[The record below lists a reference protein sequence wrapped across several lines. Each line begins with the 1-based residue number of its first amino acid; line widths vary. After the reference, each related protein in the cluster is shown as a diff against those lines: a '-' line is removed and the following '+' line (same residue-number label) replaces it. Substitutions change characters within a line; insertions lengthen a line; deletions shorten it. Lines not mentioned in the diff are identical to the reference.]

1 MPRCSAKITVAMSPK
16 RPQPIADAIV
26 PATKAAKAPAAQPL
40 HRIAFGSCATQA
52 RPQPIWDAVVAT
64 RPELTF
70 LLGDNIY
77 ADTLDMNVMRAKY
90 AKLAAM
96 PGFQLLRKTCP
107 IFATWDDHD
116 LGANDAGGE
125 YPKKDES
132 QKIFLDFFGDPAD
145 SPRRHRPGV
154 YDAKV
159 FGPEGKRVQVI
170 MLDTRYFRSPLKRK
184 DRARVAIRMKA
195 TLTRRPQFSA
205 TPSGGGSTN
214 SSAFRP
220 RSGFWFP
227 AFRSSLKTTAS
238 RNG

>member
-1 MPRCSAKITVAMSPK
+1 MAMAPTRPGQKRSGLRSSGQTRPLSANGTKTTLVTQGQVAATIAAVLGEDYLADTPK
-16 RPQPIADAIV
+16 AARPIGEAIV
-26 PATKAAKAPAAQPL
+26 PAAKAAVPPAALPL
-40 HRIAFGSCATQA
+40 SRIAFGSCATQA

-64 RPELTF
+64 RPELTL

-77 ADTLDMNVMRAKY
+77 GDTLDMDVMRAKY

-107 IFATWDDHD
+107 ILATWDDHD
-116 LGANDAGGE
+116 LGANDAGGD

-132 QKIFLDFFGDPAD
+132 QKVFLDFFGDPAD

-170 MLDTRYFRSPLKRK
+170 MLDTRYFRSPLKTESSRSK
-184 DRARVAIRMKA
+184 AA
-195 TLTRRPQFSA
+195 TL
-205 TPSGGGSTN
+205 
-214 SSAFRP
+214 
-220 RSGFWFP
+220 
-227 AFRSSLKTTAS
+227 
-238 RNG
+238 